1 MSKYEEFI
9 AAFEKELSPNDLGVT
24 ASHQAGLLIPWKIA
38 KLSYFP
44 TLEEEVLNPRRVI
57 RFEALHDNSEVDC
70 NFIFYNN
77 KLVGTGTR
85 REYRITGIRK
95 ALKSANAQVGDTLVF
110 GKRKDT
116 GGYAFEVEKRVVIKD
131 SLSSLSTINLGPE
144 AIKLEGGWKVI
155 GKWEQ

>member
-1 MSKYEEFI
+1 MSKYEDFI

-44 TLEEEVLNPRRVI
+44 KLEEEVLNPRRVI
-57 RFEALHDNSEVDC
+57 RFEAINDSSQVDC

-77 KLVGTGTR
+77 KLIGTGTR
-85 REYRITGIRK
+85 REYRVTGIRK
-95 ALKSANAQVGDTLVF
+95 ALRSANAQVGDKLIF
-110 GKRKDT
+110 GILESSGD
-116 GGYAFEVEKRVVIKD
+116 YAFKVEKRVVIKD
-131 SLSSLSTINLGPE
+131 SLSSLSTIHLGSE

>member
-1 MSKYEEFI
+1 MFKIEEFV

-38 KLSYFP
+38 RLSYFP
-44 TLEEEVLNPRRVI
+44 KLEEEILNPRRVI
-57 RFEALHDNSEVDC
+57 RFEALNDSSKVDC

-77 KLVGTGTR
+77 KLLGTGTR
-85 REYRITGIRK
+85 REYRMTGIRK
-95 ALKSANAQVGDTLVF
+95 ALKSAQAQVGDSLVF
-110 GKRKDT
+110 GKLKDS
-116 GGYAFEVEKRVVIKD
+116 GEYAFKVEKRVVIMD
-131 SLSSLSTINLGPE
+131 SLSSLSTINLGSE

>member
-1 MSKYEEFI
+1 MSKYEDFI
-9 AAFEKELSPNDLGVT
+9 AAFVKELSPNDIGAT

-44 TLEEEVLNPRRVI
+44 PLEEEVLNPRRVI
-57 RFEALHDNSEVDC
+57 SFKALNDNSKVDC

-85 REYRITGIRK
+85 REYRMTGIRK
-95 ALKSANAQVGDTLVF
+95 ALKGANAQAGDTLVF
-110 GKRKDT
+110 GQLKGT
-116 GGYAFEVEKRVVIKD
+116 GEYAFRVDRRVLIKD
-131 SLSSLSTINLGPE
+131 SLSSLSTINLGSE

-155 GKWEQ
+155 GRWAQ